1 MHTSKNNTYTS
12 VILNLV
18 KNLNYVIYFA
28 FSLFSLT
35 LNAQVKKP
43 DSLQL
48 FFDSAKH
55 SITSEHKEKIA
66 NFFKGIKTDEVQ
78 RIRIKGYTDFVGNH
92 VYNNKLSKKRANSA
106 YQYIISN
113 YSFNA
118 IAQQGLG
125 EVDDEDEFTEVAE
138 GNSKHRKVDI
148 ILSYEPPKPVQLN
161 LTRKQKYLAGIP
173 TLSKGEKI
181 RLRNIFF
188 QISTAIAVKDSKEDI
203 EGLYKVLKAYPK
215 LHFEIQGHVCCGTK
229 EEYETKVATEG
240 NLELSTNRAKAI
252 YEGLIKKGVKKS
264 RLSYKGHAFT
274 RPLEFPEDTLE
285 KQKENRRIEIK
296 IVKK

>member
-1 MHTSKNNTYTS
+1 MLTPKKIS
-12 VILNLV
+12 VLF
-18 KNLNYVIYFA
+18 FA
-28 FSLFSLT
+28 LICSQLSSI
-35 LNAQVKKP
+35 AQVKKP

-55 SITSEHKEKIA
+55 TITPEHQEKIA
-66 NFFKGIKTDEVQ
+66 AFFKNIQTDDVQ

-113 YSFNA
+113 YSFKA

-138 GNSKHRKVDI
+138 GNSQHRKVDI
-148 ILSYEPPKPVQLN
+148 ILSYEPPKRIQLN
-161 LTRKQKYLAGIP
+161 LTRKQKYLARIP

-181 RLRNIFF
+181 RLKNIFF
-188 QISTAIAVKDSKEDI
+188 QISTAIPVKDSKEDI
-203 EGLYKVLKAYPK
+203 DGLYKVLKAYPK
-215 LHFEIQGHVCCGTK
+215 LKFEIQGHVCCGTK
-229 EEYETKVATEG
+229 EEYESKEATEG
-240 NLELSTNRAKAI
+240 NLKLSTNRAKAV
-252 YEGLIKKGVKKS
+252 YNGLLKKGIKES
-264 RLSYKGHAFT
+264 RLNFIGHAFT
-274 RPLEFPEDTLE
+274 RPLEFPEDTVD

-296 IVKK
+296 IVSK